1 MENKNEW
8 KKVKLKDVIDF
19 NPKEILKKGT
29 IAKYIEM
36 ANLQCFQK
44 NILKYEIREY
54 KGGTKFR
61 NGDTLLARITPC
73 LENGKTGFIDFLD
86 ENEVAFGSTEYIIL
100 REKNEVTD
108 KNFIYYL
115 SISEGFR
122 NLAIKSM
129 SGTSGRQRVQI
140 DALLEAEIFLPP
152 LIIQKKIAKILS
164 NIDSK
169 IELNNKI
176 NNNLEKQAQLIFKS
190 WFVDFEPFK
199 DLEVLSWKKDILGNL
214 VTIRRGSSP
223 RPIQNYLSKNGFNW
237 LKISDVS
244 NLTSPF
250 VFETQEKIKEEG
262 LKKTVLLSSGD
273 LVVSNSATPGI
284 PKILNTHCCIH
295 DGWLY
300 FTNSIFSNEFLY
312 LFFKYKKNELVTF
325 GNGSVFTN
333 LKTDIL
339 KNIEI
344 FIPPKEILNEFNKI
358 IKPIFKMILSSS
370 QEVNKLINLKNY
382 LLPKLMNGEID
393 VENIEL

>member
-1 MENKNEW
+1 MNEW
-8 KKVKLKDVIDF
+8 RKVKLGDVVYVNQNNFSKEDKWEYINYLDTANITDGIIENIQKLNLEKDTIPSRARRKVLKEDIIISSVRPNLKHF
-19 NPKEILKKGT
+19 GIIKNPKENMIVS
-29 IAKYIEM
+29 
-36 ANLQCFQK
+36 
-44 NILKYEIREY
+44 
-54 KGGTKFR
+54 
-61 NGDTLLARITPC
+61 
-73 LENGKTGFIDFLD
+73 TGFIVL
-86 ENEVAFGSTEYIIL
+86 TTI
-100 REKNEVTD
+100 KNVI
-108 KNFIYYL
+108 NPYYL
-115 SISEGFR
+115 YNFFRKENIIEYLSSIAETSTTTYPSITSKVIEE
-122 NLAIKSM
+122 LEIK
-129 SGTSGRQRVQI
+129 
-140 DALLEAEIFLPP
+140 LPP
-152 LIIQKKIAKILS
+152 LNIQEKTAKILS
-164 NIDSK
+164 DIDEK

-176 NNNLEKQAQLIFKS
+176 NDNLEKQAQLIFKS

-199 DLEVLSWKKDILGNL
+199 DLEVLNWKKDILGNL

-284 PKILNTHCCIH
+284 PKILNTPCCIH

-344 FIPPKEILNEFNKI
+344 LIPPKEILNEFNKI
-358 IKPIFKMILSSS
+358 IKPIFKMILSST
-370 QEVNKLINLKNY
+370 K
-382 LLPKLMNGEID
+382 
-393 VENIEL
+393 

>member
-1 MENKNEW
+1 MIIN
-8 KKVKLKDVIDF
+8 D
-19 NPKEILKKGT
+19 
-29 IAKYIEM
+29 
-36 ANLQCFQK
+36 NL
-44 NILKYEIREY
+44 
-54 KGGTKFR
+54 
-61 NGDTLLARITPC
+61 
-73 LENGKTGFIDFLD
+73 
-86 ENEVAFGSTEYIIL
+86 
-100 REKNEVTD
+100 EKQND
-108 KNFIYYL
+108 
-115 SISEGFR
+115 
-122 NLAIKSM
+122 
-129 SGTSGRQRVQI
+129 
-140 DALLEAEIFLPP
+140 
-152 LIIQKKIAKILS
+152 
-164 NIDSK
+164 
-169 IELNNKI
+169 
-176 NNNLEKQAQLIFKS
+176 NLEKQAQLIFKS

-199 DLEVLSWKKDILGNL
+199 DLEVLNWKKDILGNL

-284 PKILNTHCCIH
+284 PKILNTPCCIH

-312 LFFKYKKNELVTF
+312 LFFKYKKNKLVTF

-344 FIPPKEILNEFNKI
+344 LIPPKEILNEFNKI

-370 QEVNKLINLKNY
+370 QEVNKLTTLKY
-382 LLPKLMNGEID
+382 CLLAKLMNGEID
-393 VENIEL
+393 VKNIEL